1 MKARVALFLLG
12 VKVAAMNRKIAQIQ
26 YARVKS
32 EGEPCHELK
41 NGASAT

>member
-1 MKARVALFLLG
+1 MKARVALFLL
-12 VKVAAMNRKIAQIQ
+12 VPKVAAMSKRIVQTQ

-41 NGASAT
+41 NGASDT